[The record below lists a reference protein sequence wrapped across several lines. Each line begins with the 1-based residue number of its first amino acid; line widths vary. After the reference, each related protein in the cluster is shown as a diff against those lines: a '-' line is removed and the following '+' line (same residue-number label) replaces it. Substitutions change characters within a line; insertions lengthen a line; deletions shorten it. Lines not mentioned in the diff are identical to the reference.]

1 MGSIDSQFSAIRV
14 VYKFCAAAEEVGFNL
29 HLISKLADDR
39 ELLRE
44 TLDKL
49 RLELQSASTQTLEQ
63 GSAKKRGPSKLRK
76 LLDTPL
82 HDIDNFSVRTMNSL
96 RNHNILSV
104 GDLVRVTEED
114 LMHVKN
120 FGRICSSDVVR
131 FLQENKLN
139 LSMKFVNHGNGVRV
153 TDRGVEFI
161 GN

>member
-1 MGSIDSQFSAIRV
+1 
-14 VYKFCAAAEEVGFNL
+14 
-29 HLISKLADDR
+29 
-39 ELLRE
+39 
-44 TLDKL
+44 
-49 RLELQSASTQTLEQ
+49 
-63 GSAKKRGPSKLRK
+63 
-76 LLDTPL
+76 
-82 HDIDNFSVRTMNSL
+82 MNSL